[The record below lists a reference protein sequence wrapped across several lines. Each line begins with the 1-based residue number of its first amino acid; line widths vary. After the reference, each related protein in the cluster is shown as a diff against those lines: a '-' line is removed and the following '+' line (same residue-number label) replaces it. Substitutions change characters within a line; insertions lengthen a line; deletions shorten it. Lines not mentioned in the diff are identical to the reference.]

1 MLWLEI
7 LIVKKNQPNSQQI
20 EVIDIQ
26 NNTTTSYDSMGEAA
40 RALILPNSDRVGN
53 YILRNQQKPYKGRY
67 SLKKKKKNQ
76 GLFENINKKL
86 KLQWIKKEYISLV
99 SIVCFQNFF
108 EINKVVAKLIW
119 TITKGL
125 RGWNFLFRIFGH
137 TLTKR
142 ERHLSQFI
150 IVLNR

>member
-67 SLKKKKKNQ
+67 SLKKKKK
-76 GLFENINKKL
+76 IRDYSK
-86 KLQWIKKEYISLV
+86 I
-99 SIVCFQNFF
+99 
-108 EINKVVAKLIW
+108 
-119 TITKGL
+119 
-125 RGWNFLFRIFGH
+125 
-137 TLTKR
+137 
-142 ERHLSQFI
+142 
-150 IVLNR
+150 